1 MARKTRRT
9 RKTRRRVKGTRRIRR
24 IRRIKTYYKGG
35 NRRQNFKG
43 GFDIKETLGRVKQ
56 MGISAFEK
64 GKNAVS
70 EASNLASTVSSES
83 ENSQQ
88 SGTTNPDA

>member
-1 MARKTRRT
+1 MARKTRKTRRT
-9 RKTRRRVKGTRRIRR
+9 RRRVKRVKRVTGTRRV
-24 IRRIKTYYKGG
+24 KTYYKGG

-43 GFDIKETLGRVKQ
+43 GFDIKETLDRVKQ

-64 GKNAVS
+64 GKIVVSEASKNAVS

-83 ENSQQ
+83 
-88 SGTTNPDA
+88 